1 MPNYDKRYE
10 IRLAEEKDI
19 PGIMQFIDEYW
30 HPGHLL
36 AKNREFFEYEFLEED
51 GTVNFVLAIDREK
64 NSIEA
69 LTGFLRPSRKKA
81 CDMVWGSFRKVEEG
95 NMLMLGTE
103 VIRRVFA
110 LAN

>member
-36 AKNREFFEYEFLEED
+36 AKNRSFLSM
-51 GTVNFVLAIDREK
+51 NF
-64 NSIEA
+64 
-69 LTGFLRPSRKKA
+69 
-81 CDMVWGSFRKVEEG
+81 
-95 NMLMLGTE
+95 
-103 VIRRVFA
+103 
-110 LAN
+110 